1 MGESMETRPIPSA
14 PTSTTQR
21 DSRKGTLVLS
31 VPENAKV
38 VVNGVETRTTGS
50 LRRYVSHGLKPGQAY
65 RYQVK
70 TLVEKNGEVVE
81 ESREAILRAGEV
93 TRLAM
98 AADQA
103 PVQTRLT
110 LRVPADA
117 KVYLSGKSTQSSGE
131 VRRFSSSRIAKGEQ
145 WADYDVRV
153 TVERGGRTITKE
165 KRISLA
171 GGDESEIAFDFDQTE
186 LADAR

>member
-1 MGESMETRPIPSA
+1 VGESMETRPIPSA

-93 TRLAM
+93 TRLAI

-131 VRRFSSSRIAKGEQ
+131 VRRFSSSRIAKGEH